1 MKIESITDSVKLN
14 NGIQMPWLG
23 FGTFQTPPGAVA
35 EESVLWALE
44 AGYRHIDTAAL
55 YKNEADVGRA
65 IRKSRI
71 PRDKIFV
78 TTKVWNA
85 DMRSGK
91 VAEALNTSLKELQMD
106 HVDLYLL
113 HWPVPGKFVE
123 CWKKMEAIYKQ
134 GKARAIGISNFLV
147 HHVEQ
152 VLAVA
157 EVIPAV
163 NQVEWHPLARQQKL
177 VDFCHGKGIAFEAWA
192 PLMRGRVSEFPEIVK
207 IAHKHHKT
215 PAQVALRW
223 GLQHQVV
230 MIPKSVH
237 KDRIAENAGIFDFQ
251 LSDEEMKR
259 IDALDRNE
267 RLGADPDN
275 FNF

>member
-1 MKIESITDSVKLN
+1 VELN
-14 NGIQMPWLG
+14 NGVLMPWLG
-23 FGTFQTPPGAVA
+23 FGTFQSPPGQVA
-35 EESVLWALE
+35 EDSVLWALQ

-55 YKNEADVGRA
+55 YKNEADVGKA
-65 IRKSRI
+65 IRKSGI
-71 PRDKIFV
+71 PRDEIFV

-91 VAEALNTSLKELQMD
+91 MD

-123 CWKKMEAIYKQ
+123 SWKKMEAIFKQ

-152 VLAVA
+152 VLAGA
-157 EVIPAV
+157 SVIPAV
-163 NQVEWHPLARQQKL
+163 NQVEWHPLVRQQKL
-177 VDFCHGKGIAFEAWA
+177 VDVCQSKGIAFEAWA
-192 PLMRGRVSEFPEIVK
+192 PLMQGKVAQIPELVAIGK
-207 IAHKHHKT
+207 THRKT

-223 GLQHQVV
+223 GMQHQVV

-237 KDRIAENAGIFDFQ
+237 KERIIENAGVFDFQ
-251 LSDEEMKR
+251 LTADEMKR
-259 IDALDRNE
+259 IDALDQNK

>member
-1 MKIESITDSVKLN
+1 MKIDSITDSVKLN
-14 NGIQMPWLG
+14 NGVEMPWLG
-23 FGTFQTPPGAVA
+23 FGTFQSPPGKVA
-35 EESVLWALE
+35 EDSVLWALQ

-65 IRKSRI
+65 IRKAGI

-85 DMRSGK
+85 DVRSGK
-91 VAEALNTSLKELQMD
+91 IAEAMDASLKELQMD

-123 CWKKMEAIYKQ
+123 SWSKMESLHKQ
-134 GKARAIGISNFLV
+134 GKARAIGVSNFLI
-147 HHVEQ
+147 HHLEQ
-152 VLAVA
+152 VLAAATIV
-157 EVIPAV
+157 PAV
-163 NQVEWHPLARQQKL
+163 NQVEWHPLVRQQKL
-177 VDFCHGKGIAFEAWA
+177 VDLCHGKGIAFEAWA
-192 PLMRGRVSEFPEIVK
+192 PLMQGKVAKVPELLEIG
-207 IAHKHHKT
+207 KHHGKT
-215 PAQVALRW
+215 PAQIALRW

-237 KDRIAENAGIFDFQ
+237 KERIIENAGIFDFQ
-251 LSDEEMKR
+251 LSADEMKR
-259 IDALDRNE
+259 IDELDQNK